1 MLKYSKITVW
11 SWNKHTDSLQFEI
24 FLSVKVGY
32 FRNFCAL
39 LKMYELLKMEF
50 LWYFT
55 DHSKALSAY
64 QKYMRMTKEKRR
76 RSSEDKLDPCLLYGL
91 GLVYFHYNAFLLADR
106 AFHDLLYLYPAFER
120 SNEVHLRLG
129 IMAKISGDYDISLK
143 YLNTALSDV
152 SSACSFTRHEI
163 KFHVAHVYEV
173 RG

>member
-1 MLKYSKITVW
+1 MG
-11 SWNKHTDSLQFEI
+11 D
-24 FLSVKVGY
+24 
-32 FRNFCAL
+32 FRHFCAL
-39 LKMYELLKMEF
+39 LKVYELLKMEF
-50 LWYFT
+50 LLYFT

-163 KFHVAHVYEV
+163 KFHVAHVYE
-173 RG
+173 GIIHI